1 MRPWITARVGKIVGV
16 GHGAMRRRLGMGDLI
31 GNAVALAVS
40 DRLFGGIEGEPHL
53 LAHVTRG
60 GPAHERLD
68 FARRL
73 GLVVEHPFLC
83 ARIARLH
90 RGPGGFVDACRHRS
104 LRTYPK
110 GCPKVAQGCSA
121 WSGQQDLNLR
131 PGVPKTPALPGC
143 AMPRGLR
150 KDPSGPSNTRFTYR
164 QQPDARMKKDQ
175 WPVRQ
180 FS

>member
-90 RGPGGFVDACRHRS
+90 RGPRGFVDACRHRLS
-104 LRTYPK
+104 PPIPL
-110 GCPKVAQGCSA
+110 SA

-143 AMPRGLR
+143 AIPRGTRSPRYTLR
-150 KDPSGPSNTRFTYR
+150 
-164 QQPDARMKKDQ
+164 
-175 WPVRQ
+175 
-180 FS
+180 FSSASRAPG